1 MGGIGRSAETRRIM
15 MYPARLLASWALVG
29 VLLSSGL
36 WAAEETKTITPENFT
51 RLHKMI
57 KPQRGE
63 SLFLEIPWVLS
74 LWEGRQQAARE
85 GKPMLV
91 WAGGW
96 GVPIGTC

>member
-1 MGGIGRSAETRRIM
+1 
-15 MYPARLLASWALVG
+15 MYSTRLLASWALAG
-29 VLLSSGL
+29 VFLSGSVL
-36 WAAEETKTITPENFT
+36 AAGKTESLTPENFT
-51 RLHKMI
+51 RLHRMI

-63 SLFLEIPWVLS
+63 SRFLEIPWVLS
-74 LWEGRQQAARE
+74 LWEARQQAARE